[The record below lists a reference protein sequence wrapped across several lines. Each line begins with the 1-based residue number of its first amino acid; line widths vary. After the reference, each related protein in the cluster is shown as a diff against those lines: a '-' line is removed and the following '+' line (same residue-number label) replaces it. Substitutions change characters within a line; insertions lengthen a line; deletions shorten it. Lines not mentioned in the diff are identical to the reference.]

1 MHKPIYAGVTKPTVT
16 PIVDGEY
23 GAVLFQIIQIGH
35 QKFSKG
41 GKEWYSPQIM
51 IGFELPELTYDTK
64 DGPVTQI
71 KSSTYFLSLNPK
83 SNEIGLRE
91 IVDGLRNGV
100 AWTDEEL
107 EQFDIAQYMGRPCM
121 LAISGVE
128 SKGKVYSNIT
138 GISAVDQVEGAKLA
152 LNAKRPQVFIT
163 TDDFSDETVLST
175 LPNWIQE
182 KIRSSKEY
190 QELVVN
196 ENEVEEV
203 IVAPEGEAIKLS
215 DIPF

>member
-1 MHKPIYAGVTKPTVT
+1 MHKPINVGMTKPTVT

-23 GAVLFQIIQIGH
+23 GAVLFQMIQIGH
-35 QKFSKG
+35 QKFSKD

-71 KSSTYFLSLNPK
+71 KSSTYFLSLNE
-83 SNEIGLRE
+83 SRNNQIGLRE
-91 IVDGLRNGV
+91 VIDGLRNGV
-100 AWTDEEL
+100 VWTDEEL

-138 GISAVDQVEGAKLA
+138 GISAVDQVEGAKLM
-152 LNAKRPQVFIT
+152 LNAKRPQVFVT
-163 TDDFSDETVLST
+163 VDDFSDEAVLST

-190 QELVVN
+190 QELGVQ
-196 ENEVEEV
+196 EYEPEVEG
-203 IVAPEGEAIKLS
+203 EGIRLEL
-215 DIPF
+215 IPF

>member
-41 GKEWYSPQIM
+41 GDEWYSPQII

-71 KSSTYFLSLNPK
+71 KSSTYFLSLNE
-83 SNEIGLRE
+83 SRNNQIGLRE

-100 AWTDEEL
+100 TWTEDEL
-107 EQFDIAQYMGRPCM
+107 EKFDISQYIGRPCKI
-121 LAISGVE
+121 AISGVE

-138 GISAVDQVEGAKLA
+138 GISAVDQVEGARLM
-152 LNAKRPQVFIT
+152 LNSKRPQIFVT
-163 TDDFSDETVLST
+163 VDDFSDEMALAT

-182 KIRSSKEY
+182 KIRSSQEY
-190 QELVVN
+190 QALVVK
-196 ENEVEEV
+196 ENEPEIDEEK
-203 IVAPEGEAIKLS
+203 IKLEN
-215 DIPF
+215 IPF

>member
-23 GAVLFQIIQIGH
+23 GAVLFQIIQIGS
-35 QKFSKG
+35 QKFSKD

-71 KSSTYFLSLNPK
+71 RSSTYFLSLNE
-83 SNEIGLRE
+83 SRNGQIGLRE

-100 AWTDEEL
+100 QWTEEEL
-107 EQFDIAQYMGRPCM
+107 EKFDIAQYMGRPCM

-138 GISAVDQVEGAKLA
+138 GVSAVDQIEGAKLM
-152 LNAKRPQVFIT
+152 LNAKRTQVFVT
-163 TDDFSDETVLST
+163 VDDFSDETVLSS
-175 LPNWIQE
+175 LPNWIQD
-182 KIRSSKEY
+182 KIRSSQEY
-190 QELVVN
+190 QALVVG
-196 ENEVEEV
+196 ENVPVEDER
-203 IVAPEGEAIKLS
+203 EIKLS

>member
-23 GAVLFQIIQIGH
+23 GAVLFQIIQIGY
-35 QKFSKG
+35 QKFSKD

-51 IGFELPELTYDTK
+51 IGFEIPDLTYDTK

-71 KSSTYFLSLNPK
+71 KSSTYFLSLNE
-83 SNEIGLRE
+83 SRNNQIGLRE

-100 AWTDEEL
+100 AWTEEEL
-107 EQFDIAQYMGRPCM
+107 EKFDIAQYMGRPCKI
-121 LAISGVE
+121 AISGVE

-138 GISAVDQVEGAKLA
+138 GISAVDQVEGARLM
-152 LNAKRPQVFIT
+152 LNSKRPQIFVT
-163 TDDFSDETVLST
+163 VDDFSDEMALAT
-175 LPNWIQE
+175 LPNWIQD
-182 KIRSSKEY
+182 KIRSSREY
-190 QELVVN
+190 QALVVK
-196 ENEVEEV
+196 ENEPDVDEE
-203 IVAPEGEAIKLS
+203 EIKLE

>member
-35 QKFSKG
+35 QKFSKD

-51 IGFELPELTYDTK
+51 IGFELPDLTYDTK

-71 KSSTYFLSLNPK
+71 KSSTYFLSLNE
-83 SNEIGLRE
+83 SRNNQIGLRE

-100 AWTDEEL
+100 AWTEEEL
-107 EQFDIAQYMGRPCM
+107 EKFDISQYMGHPCKI
-121 LAISGVE
+121 AISGVE

-138 GISAVDQVEGAKLA
+138 GISAVDQVEGARLM
-152 LNAKRPQVFIT
+152 LNSKRPQIFVT
-163 TDDFSDETVLST
+163 VDDFSDEMALAT

-182 KIRSSKEY
+182 KIRSSQEY
-190 QELVVN
+190 QALVVK
-196 ENEVEEV
+196 ENEPEVDEE
-203 IVAPEGEAIKLS
+203 EIKLE
-215 DIPF
+215 DIQF

>member
-35 QKFSKG
+35 QKFSKD

-51 IGFELPELTYDTK
+51 IGFELPDLTYDTK

-71 KSSTYFLSLNPK
+71 KSSTYFLSLNE
-83 SNEIGLRE
+83 SRNNQIGLRE
-91 IVDGLRNGV
+91 IVDGLRDGV
-100 AWTDEEL
+100 QWTEEEL
-107 EQFDIAQYMGRPCM
+107 EKFDIAQYMGRPCKI
-121 LAISGVE
+121 AISGVE

-138 GISAVDQVEGAKLA
+138 GISAVDQVEGARLM
-152 LNAKRPQVFIT
+152 LNSKRPQIFVT
-163 TDDFSDETVLST
+163 VDDFSDEMALAT

-182 KIRSSKEY
+182 KIRSSQEY
-190 QELVVN
+190 QALVVK
-196 ENEVEEV
+196 ENEPEVDEE
-203 IVAPEGEAIKLS
+203 EIKLE

>member
-23 GAVLFQIIQIGH
+23 GAVLFQIIQIGY

-41 GKEWYSPQIM
+41 GDEWYSPQII

-71 KSSTYFLSLNPK
+71 KSSTYFLSLNE
-83 SNEIGLRE
+83 SRNNQIGLRE

-100 AWTDEEL
+100 AWTEEEL
-107 EQFDIAQYMGRPCM
+107 EKFDIAQYMGRPCKI
-121 LAISGVE
+121 AISGVE

-138 GISAVDQVEGAKLA
+138 GISAVDQVEGARLM
-152 LNAKRPQVFIT
+152 LNSKRPQIFVT
-163 TDDFSDETVLST
+163 VDDFSDEMALAT
-175 LPNWIQE
+175 LPNWIQD
-182 KIRSSKEY
+182 KIRSSREY
-190 QELVVN
+190 QALVVK
-196 ENEVEEV
+196 ENEPDVDEE
-203 IVAPEGEAIKLS
+203 EIKLE
-215 DIPF
+215 DIQF

>member
-23 GAVLFQIIQIGH
+23 GAVLFQIIQIGY
-35 QKFSKG
+35 QKFSKD

-51 IGFELPELTYDTK
+51 IGFEIPDLTYDTK

-71 KSSTYFLSLNPK
+71 KSSTYFLSLNE
-83 SNEIGLRE
+83 SRNNQIGLRE

-100 AWTDEEL
+100 AWTEEEL
-107 EQFDIAQYMGRPCM
+107 EKFDIAQYMGRPCKI
-121 LAISGVE
+121 AISGVE

-138 GISAVDQVEGAKLA
+138 GISAVDQVEGARLM
-152 LNAKRPQVFIT
+152 LNSKRPQIFVT
-163 TDDFSDETVLST
+163 VDDFSDEMALAT
-175 LPNWIQE
+175 LPNWIQD
-182 KIRSSKEY
+182 KIRSSREY
-190 QELVVN
+190 QALVVK
-196 ENEVEEV
+196 ENEPEVDEE
-203 IVAPEGEAIKLS
+203 EIKLE